1 MTASLSR
8 VTLIVLLLTLAAC
21 GKGPDAHTQTAD
33 KAPTPVHATG
43 KKTQDLANVPAEVTA
58 VAIAARPKLQVTE
71 VEHEQR
77 NGNDYYD
84 VAGTLDG
91 AELELDITR
100 IDGRWTVVEIQ
111 RDITAAEV
119 PSHAARALAKTHPA
133 FSARRIIESD
143 QGNGIVIYEFFGPGE
158 SGQDRK
164 IEVKTERGDAE
175 VLTAEWVH

>member
-1 MTASLSR
+1 MTAVLSR
-8 VTLIVLLLTLAAC
+8 VALIAWLLASSAC
-21 GKGPDAHTQTAD
+21 DKGPGTQTAD
-33 KAPTPVHATG
+33 QPPERVHATG

-58 VAIAARPKLQVTE
+58 VAIAARPKLQVIE
-71 VEHEQR
+71 VQHEQR

-91 AELELDITR
+91 AEVELDITR

-119 PSHAARALAKTHPA
+119 PPKAADALAKAHPA

-143 QGNGIVIYEFFGPGE
+143 QGNGIVIYEFFGAAGNGE
-158 SGQDRK
+158 DRK
-164 IEVKTERGDAE
+164 IEVKIERGEAE